1 MRAPIKTNPKATSAV
16 REGGSSN
23 AAAVV
28 EGCITFERET
38 GGGKGN
44 RAAHD
49 NNANWPRFL

>member
-1 MRAPIKTNPKATSAV
+1 MRAPIKTNPKAKSAV
-16 REGGSSN
+16 REAGSTK

-28 EGCITFERET
+28 EGCITFEREK